1 MGTVTLGEFGEP
13 QRDAV
18 IELWRRCGLLRSW
31 NDPNLDI
38 DRKLAI
44 GDSMFL
50 VAVFEHDVVGSVMA
64 GYDGHRGWV
73 NYLAVDPDLHGRGIG
88 RLLMDRAEQ
97 RLLEVGCP
105 KINLQIRVGNSGA
118 VEFYER
124 LGYTID
130 NVVSMGR
137 RLIDDAK
144 PDQ

>member
-73 NYLAVDPDLHGRGIG
+73 NYRAVDPDLHGRGIG

-97 RLLEVGCP
+97 RLREVGCP
-105 KINLQIRVGNSGA
+105 KINLQVRSHNQEV
-118 VEFYER
+118 VDFYKS
-124 LGYTID
+124 LGYSVED
-130 NVVSMGR
+130 HVSMGKQ
-137 RLIDDAK
+137 LSID
-144 PDQ
+144 